1 MRPRPYDSDRGSMA
15 LETVILAP
23 VTLLGFVLVVAFG
36 RATIAHGA
44 VEAAARDAARQ
55 ASLSRTADD
64 AQTAAY
70 SSALAALERN
80 DLHCVPQVNVDA
92 SGLNREPGENAAVI
106 VTVVCTVDLADIA
119 LPGVPGST
127 TLKASFT
134 SPIDPYRA

>member
-1 MRPRPYDSDRGSMA
+1 MA

-23 VTLLGFVLVVAFG
+23 VTLLGIVLVVAFG

-55 ASLSRTADD
+55 ASLSRTVDD
-64 AQTAAY
+64 AQNSART
-70 SSALAALERN
+70 SALAALRRG
-80 DLHCVPQVNVDA
+80 DLRCAPQVDVNAD
-92 SGLNREPGENAAVI
+92 GLNREPGERAVVT

-127 TLKASFT
+127 TLRATFT